1 MTPEEINAIDWGK
14 IFLALAMA
22 FVMGIQLYHG
32 SEIRDVKSEI
42 VPRSEYEE
50 RHKNTVPK
58 DDIMHKDV
66 IEDELDKLRAQIA
79 RLEKE

>member
-1 MTPEEINAIDWGK
+1 MTPKEFNDIEWSK
-14 IFLALAMA
+14 FFMA
-22 FVMGIQLYHG
+22 FAVALVMVIQAWHTHELNT
-32 SEIRDVKSEI
+32 VQKEI

-58 DDIMHKDV
+58 DDIMHKDM

-79 RLEKE
+79 RLEKN